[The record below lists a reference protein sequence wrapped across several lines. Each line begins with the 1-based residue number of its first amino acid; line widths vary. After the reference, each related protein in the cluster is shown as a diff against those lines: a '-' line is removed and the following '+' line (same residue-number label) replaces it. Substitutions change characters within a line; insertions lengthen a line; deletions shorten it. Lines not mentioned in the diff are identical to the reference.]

1 MSVKND
7 NIKSIANA
15 FAILDYIFKTKKSGV
30 SELSDVLDLPK
41 TTVFRI
47 LKTLEELNV
56 VIQDDLEQYSLG
68 YELYKYRFSD
78 SENQTLINWS
88 ASAMRTF
95 AETCGETI
103 NLGILVNN
111 EVQIIHSEVGEFYS
125 LQPNLSP
132 TSPLYCSGMGK
143 IFLSTFDETQLVSYF
158 NEAFTKRTINTMISA
173 EAMRPYLKK
182 VIETQLS
189 YDNEEY
195 EYGLTCVATPLF
207 DHEGNVI
214 AALSVSGPTSRLA
227 YKGFETIE
235 ALLLETS
242 QKISVAK

>member
-7 NIKSIANA
+7 NIKSITNA
-15 FAILDYIFKTKKSGV
+15 FAILDHIFRMNKSGV
-30 SELSDVLDLPK
+30 TELSEALGLPK

-47 LKTLEELNV
+47 LKTLEDMNI
-56 VIQDDLEQYSLG
+56 VIQDDSELYSLG

-88 ASAMRTF
+88 SMAMRTF
-95 AETCGETI
+95 AENCGETI

-143 IFLSTFDETQLVSYF
+143 IFLSTFDEKQLKTYF
-158 NEAFTKRTINTMISA
+158 NQPFTKRTINTITSA
-173 EAMRPYLKK
+173 ESMRPFLKK

-227 YKGFETIE
+227 YKGFDTIE

-242 QKISVAK
+242 QKISIAK